1 MRSDPDKTKVLFLIF
16 DSARGGPGTRAARQ
30 DPQKLPIFRP
40 SPGGIIVLTP
50 AHSFARTHARTHA
63 HTHCTAT
70 ETEIDFPVGHTP
82 PTAGGRPV
90 GHTPQ
95 LPILETNWHHSRIL
109 AVCNAILSTGM
120 GPIFKNVAP
129 VREWCIFSKAP
140 QPPARRTGP
149 GGQGRQGAKKTRNFE
164 DFWGRKPIGNT
175 PLE

>member
-1 MRSDPDKTKVLFLIF
+1 MRSDPDKTKVWFLIF
-16 DSARGGPGTRAARQ
+16 DSAGRGRGTARQ
-30 DPQKLPIFRP
+30 DPPPHNLRIFRP

-82 PTAGGRPV
+82 QP
-90 GHTPQ
+90 
-95 LPILETNWHHSRIL
+95 PILETNWHHSRIL

-129 VREWCIFSKAP
+129 VREWCVFSKAP
-140 QPPARRTGP
+140 QPPAGRTAP
-149 GGQGRQGAKKTRNFE
+149 GGRDERRRGVRASRAAKEPEILTTFG
-164 DFWGRKPIGNT
+164 DGN
-175 PLE
+175 P